1 MIFIPY
7 YKFPNN
13 EPAHKTKYNE
23 TMGGYIDPSV
33 QFKGPITVGIGVI
46 VEENVIFE
54 GSNFLGHRATIR
66 PSCIFG
72 EGAEVRVNAW
82 VAQNSTIGKR
92 SVIYNYANV
101 SMGTYIGDYVYF
113 GVRSITT
120 NANDIVLH
128 RDRVF
133 VPHPCKI
140 MDGARIASH
149 VCMKAGLTIG
159 SNALIGAGSML
170 TRDVPN
176 NEIWLGNPARKV
188 GEVSDGDVPSAWM
201 DSVVEKV
208 VRGE

>member
-1 MIFIPY
+1 VFNPY
-7 YKFPNN
+7 FSFPNN
-13 EPAHKTKYNE
+13 EPAHKIRYNE
-23 TMGGYIDPSV
+23 TMSGYIDPSV
-33 QFKGPITVGIGVI
+33 QFKGPITVGFGVVI
-46 VEENVIFE
+46 EDNVIFE

-66 PSCIFG
+66 PNCIFG
-72 EGAEVRVNAW
+72 KGAEVRVNAW
-82 VAQNSTIGKR
+82 VAQDCSIGNE
-92 SVIYNYANV
+92 SVIYNYANI
-101 SMGTYIGDYVYF
+101 SMGTDIGDYVYF

-133 VPHPCKI
+133 VPEPCHI

-159 SNALIGAGSML
+159 YNALIGAGSML

-188 GEVSDGDVPSAWM
+188 GEVPKDDVPSAWM
-201 DSVVEKV
+201 DSMVDKV
-208 VRGE
+208 IRGG